1 MVLSAEHLWEI
12 WTDVYALCTHAQ
24 QPWVFVDIIRQMP
37 ESTNVVKQAESCAK
51 LLIGS
56 YARIEQLIVQWS
68 HMSGSHFLHKPN
80 ISISG
85 NPAKVDCLLLCDAC
99 EKWQL
104 WLASQPDFLLLVTSC
119 GRLCPLHHHLLPLF
133 RLIIIL
139 DLLPCFSP
147 HSSLSSPFFILF
159 FFLLTFPLM
168 SLFTLFFYT
177 FFFTLFLFFLTIIQT
192 PNSKICFRRTKF
204 IPAIYRVSLLK
215 ADDGFSFNIITF
227 VSVFLRSL

>member
-1 MVLSAEHLWEI
+1 MLLNRPSPAP
-12 WTDVYALCTHAQ
+12 CTK
-24 QPWVFVDIIRQMP
+24 P
-37 ESTNVVKQAESCAK
+37 
-51 LLIGS
+51 LIGS

-104 WLASQPDFLLLVTSC
+104 WLVSQPDFLLLVTSC
-119 GRLCPLHHHLLPLF
+119 GSLCPLHHHLLPLF

-147 HSSLSSPFFILF
+147 HSLLSSPFFILF
-159 FFLLTFPLM
+159 FFLLTFPSP
-168 SLFTLFFYT
+168 SLRCPSSLYSS
-177 FFFTLFLFFLTIIQT
+177 T
-192 PNSKICFRRTKF
+192 PSFSLYFCSFSQSSKLQ
-204 IPAIYRVSLLK
+204 IPKYVSEE
-215 ADDGFSFNIITF
+215 
-227 VSVFLRSL
+227 RSLSLPSIESVCWKPMTVFPLI

>member
-1 MVLSAEHLWEI
+1 MLLNRPSPPP
-12 WTDVYALCTHAQ
+12 CTK
-24 QPWVFVDIIRQMP
+24 PV
-37 ESTNVVKQAESCAK
+37 
-51 LLIGS
+51 IGL

-104 WLASQPDFLLLVTSC
+104 CLASQPDFLLLVTSC

-133 RLIIIL
+133 CLIIIL

-147 HSSLSSPFFILF
+147 HSSLSHLFSSCFSSSSPSLWCPSSLYSSTPSFSLYFCSFSQSSKLQIPKYVSEEQSLS
-159 FFLLTFPLM
+159 LPSIESVCWKPMTVFPL
-168 SLFTLFFYT
+168 
-177 FFFTLFLFFLTIIQT
+177 I
-192 PNSKICFRRTKF
+192 
-204 IPAIYRVSLLK
+204 
-215 ADDGFSFNIITF
+215 
-227 VSVFLRSL
+227 

>member
-1 MVLSAEHLWEI
+1 MLLSRLSPAP
-12 WTDVYALCTHAQ
+12 CT
-24 QPWVFVDIIRQMP
+24 
-37 ESTNVVKQAESCAK
+37 K

-85 NPAKVDCLLLCDAC
+85 NAAKVDCLLLCDAC

-104 WLASQPDFLLLVTSC
+104 WLASQPDFSC
-119 GRLCPLHHHLLPLF
+119 WWHHVEVCPLHHHLLPLF

-159 FFLLTFPLM
+159 FFLLTSPSLHLPFDVPLHFILLHL
-168 SLFTLFFYT
+168 LFHSFSVLSHNH
-177 FFFTLFLFFLTIIQT
+177 
-192 PNSKICFRRTKF
+192 PNSKLQNMFQKNEVYPCH
-204 IPAIYRVSLLK
+204 L
-215 ADDGFSFNIITF
+215 
-227 VSVFLRSL
+227 